1 MGQAH
6 RPAPVLVAVTLHR
19 PHLPICHVLGRLP
32 DGIRA
37 RLLAQV
43 AQVAQDH
50 ATGRGYLGMPV
61 PS

>member
-43 AQVAQDH
+43 AQDH
-50 ATGRGYLGMPV
+50 ATGRAYLGMPV
-61 PS
+61 LS